1 MRITI
6 DDHSGFCFG
15 VIHAIE
21 TAERYLQDHDTLY
34 CLGDLVHNNE
44 EVARLK
50 GIGLRVITHE
60 QFKLLHDTTVL
71 IRAHGE
77 PPSTY
82 DIARQN
88 HITLIDATCPV
99 VLRLQQSIFDFHHNH
114 QHQECQ
120 ILIFGKKGHAEVIGL
135 LGQVDGQGLVISSE
149 EELDRIDYTRP
160 AMLYSQTTQ
169 ELEQYYRLIQAIQDR
184 YEASGNGALFLYKD
198 TICRKVALRAEQ
210 TAEFARQHDTIL
222 FVSDEKS
229 SNGLYLFNICK
240 KHNPNSHFITRAEQ
254 VLDLPLSLAESVG
267 ICGATSTPRWL
278 MEECAKRCQESASEE
293 NFSL

>member
-21 TAERYLQDHDTLY
+21 AAERYLQGHDTLY
-34 CLGDLVHNNE
+34 CLGDIVHNNE
-44 EVARLK
+44 EVARLT
-50 GIGLRVITHE
+50 GNGLRVITYE
-60 QFKLLHDTTVL
+60 QFERLHDTTVL

-77 PPSTY
+77 PPRTY
-82 DIARQN
+82 ETARQN
-88 HITLIDATCPV
+88 NITLIDATCPV
-99 VLRLQQSIFDFHHNH
+99 VLKLQQNIYDFHHH
-114 QHQECQ
+114 RQQEGQ
-120 ILIFGKKGHAEVIGL
+120 VLIFGKKGHAEVIGL
-135 LGQVDGQGLVISSE
+135 LGQVDGQGIVISSE

-169 ELEQYYRLIQAIQDR
+169 SLEQYLHLIKAIQER
-184 YEASGNGALFLYKD
+184 YQEAGNGDLFQYKD
-198 TICRKVALRAEQ
+198 TICRKVANRATQ
-210 TAEFARQHDTIL
+210 TAEFAQQHDAIL

-240 KHNPNSHFITRAEQ
+240 EHNPNSFFITRPEQ
-254 VLDLPLSLAESVG
+254 VHRLDLSPYESIG

-278 MEECAKRCQESASEE
+278 MEQCAKRCERPAPDETASR
-293 NFSL
+293 